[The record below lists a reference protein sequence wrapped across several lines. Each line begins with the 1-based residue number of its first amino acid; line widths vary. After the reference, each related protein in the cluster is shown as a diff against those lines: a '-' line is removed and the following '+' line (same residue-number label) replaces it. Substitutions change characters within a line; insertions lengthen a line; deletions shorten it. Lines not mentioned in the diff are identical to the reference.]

1 MEISH
6 RAACL
11 RTPLHSQALSSR
23 ARCEQSYRLP
33 RAHALTHAHARS
45 FFPSSMS
52 RRTSMSKSDSLHAH
66 DLIATIDV
74 NDLAGNGRRAIA
86 RQKNAGLAQLSRI
99 ATALQRRA
107 FLIML
112 QHLAETADTARSQ
125 RLHRA

>member
-33 RAHALTHAHARS
+33 RAHALTHAHAHARS

-52 RRTSMSKSDSLHAH
+52 RSTSMSKSDSLHAH

-74 NDLAGNGRRAIA
+74 NDLAGNGRSAIA

-99 ATALQRRA
+99 ATAL
-107 FLIML
+107 
-112 QHLAETADTARSQ
+112 
-125 RLHRA
+125 